1 MTTYSVVIDSVE
13 VWTTT
18 TETYEGDQVFGEY
31 WCRPPSGAIHL
42 LIDGVTIGI
51 QTPLPDEV

>member
-1 MTTYSVVIDSVE
+1 MVTYSVVIDGVE

-31 WCRPPSGAIHL
+31 YQRPLSGAVHL

-51 QTPLPDEV
+51 QTPLPDGV